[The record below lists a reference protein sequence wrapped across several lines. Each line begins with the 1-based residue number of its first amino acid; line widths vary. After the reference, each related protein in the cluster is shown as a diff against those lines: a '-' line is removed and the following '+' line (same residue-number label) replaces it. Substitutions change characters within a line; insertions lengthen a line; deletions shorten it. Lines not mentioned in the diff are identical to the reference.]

1 METVA
6 AAVNDKRP
14 WILVVDDSR
23 VVRKTVLKI
32 LEADFNVIEAEDGQ
46 AGWRLLRQDSRIDV
60 VISDIQMPEMDGYSL
75 ICKVRAVDDP
85 DLREIP
91 IIVIT
96 SADDEITRERAYAC
110 GASDFVLKP
119 FNAPQLLGCL
129 QNQLGVSQSTA
140 DAMTTAEQKTVQTQ
154 APRVENIV
162 VAANAED
169 TIDDAL
175 KHFDDAIDVM
185 RKLKT
190 ATIAP
195 HALTLVLRLLPL
207 LKYCNAAF
215 KLGMDK
221 EIAVFHQRV
230 AAVRAKHEADVSGK
244 KPQAA
249 NNPSLH

>member
-1 METVA
+1 M
-6 AAVNDKRP
+6 NDKTSPAGTAANDNRP

-32 LEADFNVIEAEDGQ
+32 LEPHFNVIEAEDGQ
-46 AGWRLLRQDSRIDV
+46 AGWRTLNQDSRIDV

-75 ICKVRAVDDP
+75 ICKVRAVEDP

-119 FNAPQLLGCL
+119 FNSTQLLNCL
-129 QNQLGVSQSTA
+129 QSQLGVSQNATA
-140 DAMTTAEQKTVQTQ
+140 QLTTTEQKTVETK
-154 APRVENIV
+154 APRVENVV
-162 VAANAED
+162 VAANADD
-169 TIDDAL
+169 TVEDAL
-175 KHFDDAIDVM
+175 KHFDDGIDVL

-221 EIAVFHQRV
+221 EIAIFHQRI
-230 AAVRAKHEADVSGK
+230 AAVREAKLK
-244 KPQAA
+244 KPQESANAA
-249 NNPSLH
+249 LH